1 MKPVFNEEIIFFEK
15 KTGVKLPDN
24 CWRDGKS
31 FYLNAD
37 KDTLIIK
44 FSIEHKQIIIKYNKL
59 KEISNKCK
67 NKTWEEEISENNER
81 LNKLEENSIN
91 KTLECMYKY
100 PNNNWRVSDSG
111 GKDSS
116 VCLRI
121 FQKAYD
127 KYLETYEDKKYDID
141 FFNTTNDTADTY
153 KSIKSNIIKVLNH
166 QLKRNPS
173 KEEVENAY
181 KLWIHNPEIGWYQWL
196 KDVKNYYLP
205 SIMVRNCCS
214 TYKEGSLKKLLDKKE
229 NYVLFL
235 GMRKYESSK
244 RAEYDYYLNE
254 KMDKLYEETG
264 KSKYKLNVPRNWVR
278 FLPIVEWED
287 KDIWLYILREN
298 IEFNRMYKLG
308 FNRVG
313 CLLCPYASDYV
324 DLIIEEYYP
333 YLWNRWCDIVEK
345 NYDLYDVANRL
356 KWSRNEY
363 IQEGK
368 WKSSTS
374 KAQEYITKNPTEERV
389 KFIADLYNIS
399 EDIAVK
405 YFKQNCSCGKK
416 LNPDE
421 VAMFLKLFG
430 RYEGLEDNRTYL
442 CKNCLCKTMGITKD
456 TYSEKVKE
464 FRSSGCNLF

>member
-44 FSIEHKQIIIKYNKL
+44 FSIEHKQIIIKNNKL
-59 KEISNKCK
+59 KEVLDKYK
-67 NKTWEEEISENNER
+67 NKTWEEEIIENNDR

-91 KTLECMYKY
+91 KTLECMYRY
-100 PNNNWRVSDSG
+100 SDNNWRVSDSG

-127 KYLETYEDKKYDID
+127 KYSETYENKKYDID

-153 KSIKSNIIKVLNH
+153 KSIKSNMIKVLNH
-166 QLKRNPS
+166 QLKRSPS
-173 KEEVENAY
+173 KEEIENAY
-181 KLWIHNPEIGWYQWL
+181 RSWIHNPEMGWYQWL

-229 NYVLFL
+229 NYILFL

-244 RAEYDYYLNE
+244 RSEYDYYLNE

-278 FLPIVEWED
+278 FLPIVEWQD

-333 YLWNRWCDIVEK
+333 YLWNRWCNIVEK

-356 KWSRNEY
+356 KWSKNEY

-374 KAQEYITKNPTEERV
+374 KAQEYITKKPTKERV
-389 KFIADLYNIS
+389 KFIADLYNIP
-399 EDIAVK
+399 EDVSIK
-405 YFKQNCSCGKK
+405 YFKQNCGCGKK

-430 RYEGLEDNRTYL
+430 RYEGVDDNRTYL

-456 TYSEKVKE
+456 IYSEKVKE